1 MNKTVYSMFL
11 FAVIGWV
18 MLLILFLTGS
28 RIISLLCLF
37 SFTGGIACWF
47 AFSIYYL
54 LKSNQ
59 YKQRKVRM
67 NVKQSYY
74 SFLQKQGAKEKI
86 QSLIRKGIDKWKQQQ
101 AYEYKPTVNKFGETL
116 GEVNPIYGK
125 TIGDIC
131 KTDVEV
137 LLAYSGNSRV
147 TFRLGHGIDFNNVA
161 YEINMYIENELLIL
175 RDEWI
180 KRHLQELLVE
190 YDMKDYDKSWD
201 DVDVYVRVSDKMRR
215 NNIYNFIWMAEAFPE
230 YLLDKDGKPS
240 KNKQDLVFKIIG

>member
-1 MNKTVYSMFL
+1 
-11 FAVIGWV
+11 
-18 MLLILFLTGS
+18 
-28 RIISLLCLF
+28 
-37 SFTGGIACWF
+37 
-47 AFSIYYL
+47 
-54 LKSNQ
+54 
-59 YKQRKVRM
+59 M

-74 SFLQKQGAKEKI
+74 NFLQEQGAKEKI
-86 QSLIRKGIDKWKQQQ
+86 QSVIRKGIDKWKQHQ
-101 AYEYKPTVNKFGETL
+101 AYEYRPTVNKFGETL

-147 TFRLGHGIDFNNVA
+147 TFRLGHEIHFNNVA
-161 YEINMYIENELLIL
+161 YEISMYIENELLIL

-201 DVDVYVRVSDKMRR
+201 DADVYVCVSDRMRR
-215 NNIYNFIWMAEAFPE
+215 NDIYNYIWMAEVFPE